1 VSPDLSPSG
10 RQATNRRVRR
20 REGQES
26 RWEIGGAFAR
36 MGVVSARVEE
46 PQGVPATAVAALD
59 KAIEEFNAWRF
70 YDCHETL
77 EDAWR
82 ELGGKASRR
91 AGRAAETPDF
101 YQGVIKVAAGFHH
114 LLRGN
119 HKGTVNLLSDSLRLL
134 EPFRPSYLRV
144 DVERL
149 VPAVEACLRR
159 VEELGP
165 DQMPEFERSMIPLIE
180 RLEASG

>member
-1 VSPDLSPSG
+1 MGRVSTQTG
-10 RQATNRRVRR
+10 RP
-20 REGQES
+20 E
-26 RWEIGGAFAR
+26 
-36 MGVVSARVEE
+36 
-46 PQGVPATAVAALD
+46 GVPAPALKALTKAVA
-59 KAIEEFNAWRF
+59 EFNAWRF

-91 AGRAAETPDF
+91 GGAAGEVPDF

-119 HKGTVNLLSDSLRLL
+119 HRGTVNLLSDAVRLMQ
-134 EPFRPSYLRV
+134 PFRPAYLGI

-149 VPAVEACLRR
+149 ASDVESCLAR
-159 VEELGP
+159 VEELDP
-165 DQMPEFERSMIPLIE
+165 DRLSEFERARIPRIELIARAE
-180 RLEASG
+180 P